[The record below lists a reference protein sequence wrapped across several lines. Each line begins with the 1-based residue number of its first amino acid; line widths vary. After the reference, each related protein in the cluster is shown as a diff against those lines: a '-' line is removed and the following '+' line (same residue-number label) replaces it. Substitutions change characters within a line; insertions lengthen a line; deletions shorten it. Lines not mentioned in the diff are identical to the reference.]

1 VQKKNGKDDEAAG
14 ARPPAART
22 VLGVGLPP
30 VPEKKAPRSAGAAGV
45 DELSGSLLVDE
56 PSSEAPTAQKPRPN
70 IPPKSETAP
79 RPNVPQRSETATLP
93 SEQRPP
99 VIAAPA
105 TVAPPLP
112 DVHPPPLTPAPPPRV
127 RASDSSRAEPRKP
140 LLPIIALAGL
150 LAGIGLVTLVV
161 RATRSHGGST
171 STTSSPSAATSSSAS
186 LETAAERL
194 APVASQ
200 TEAPAPSTRAASPV
214 LTECAVAGDPKVV
227 APRAI
232 VAAGIEVRAFG
243 KDVALG
249 FAPNDHQAMLV
260 RLDPATLAV
269 SQSTVSHSMLSIR
282 RVTPVPGRT
291 GKLDLAIDVDRNGD
305 PLQGRRTLPLDPP
318 VQVGV
323 SDSHLAWAPFGRD
336 VQESLWRLEGEGPV
350 EALRGARSESNLAMV
365 AIAFR
370 RGGAVW
376 LGAAEG
382 SNALAPKGDLSRVN
396 GLGPMVGSPAIAVN
410 EGIAIAAWADRPSPD
425 DPWQLRWT
433 RFKPGEAAGEPRA
446 FKPPP
451 GGKGEEAMSPGLAVV
466 PDGRFL
472 LVWTEGPASA
482 HAVRAV
488 TLSAD
493 GTASGKAIAISAD
506 GVNAGQ
512 GQAAL
517 TASGRG
523 LVAFLQSSTSGDT
536 SGFHVAVTP
545 IVCSP

>member
-1 VQKKNGKDDEAAG
+1 VQKKNGKNDGAAG

-30 VPEKKAPRSAGAAGV
+30 VPEKKAPRGAGAAGV

-70 IPPKSETAP
+70 VPPK
-79 RPNVPQRSETATLP
+79 SETATLP

-99 VIAAPA
+99 VIAAPPA

-127 RASDSSRAEPRKP
+127 RAGDSSRAEPRKP

-150 LAGIGLVTLVV
+150 LAGIGLVMLVV
-161 RATRSHGGST
+161 RATRSHGGAT

-186 LETAAERL
+186 LETAAQRL

-200 TEAPAPSTRAASPV
+200 TEAPAPSTGATSPV
-214 LTECAVAGDPKVV
+214 VTECAVAGDPQLI

-249 FAPNDHQAMLV
+249 FAPNEHQAMLV

-269 SQSTVSHSMLSIR
+269 SQSTVAHSTHSIR
-282 RVTPVPGRT
+282 RVTPIPGRT

-305 PLQGRRTLPLDPP
+305 PLQGRRTMPLDPP

-323 SDSHLAWAPFGRD
+323 ADSQLVWAPLDRG
-336 VQESLWRLEGEGPV
+336 VQGSLWRLEGEGPV

-370 RGGAVW
+370 RAGAVW
-376 LGAAEG
+376 LGTAER
-382 SNALAPKGDLSRVN
+382 SNTLAPKGQLSRVN

-425 DPWQLRWT
+425 DPWQLRLT
-433 RFKPGEAAGEPRA
+433 RFKAGEAADEPRA

-451 GGKGEEAMSPGLAVV
+451 GGKGEEAMSPALAVV
-466 PDGRFL
+466 PGGRFL
-472 LVWTEGPASA
+472 LVWTEGPTSA

-493 GTASGKAIAISAD
+493 GTATGKAIAISAD

-536 SGFHVAVTP
+536 SAFHVAAAP